1 MAEQEQEN
9 NSEIPDKKPA
19 KRRFNGLLIFGLFAV
34 IIFTISYK
42 PSIETVYCNTETLS
56 TKPDVVMLGAIW
68 CPYCY
73 KARKYF
79 VDNEVSYCEYDI
91 EDNGKGEQMYA
102 DINTNPTTPL
112 GIPVIFIGD
121 YTFSGFDQRR
131 VEKALSETK
140 GESN

>member
-1 MAEQEQEN
+1 MVEN

-19 KRRFNGLLIFGLFAV
+19 KRRFNSLFIFGLFATV
-34 IIFTISYK
+34 IFAISYK
-42 PSIETVYCNTETLS
+42 PSIETIYCNTETLS

-79 VDNEVSYCEYDI
+79 LNNEISYCEYNI
-91 EDNGKGEQMYA
+91 EDNGEGEQMYA
-102 DINTNPTTPL
+102 DINTNPLMPL
-112 GIPVIFIGD
+112 GIPVLFIGD

-131 VEKALSETK
+131 IEKALSEIK
-140 GESN
+140 SEPNKL